1 MKKSALLLVGFATF
15 LLPLVGVSQ
24 KKVKVEQRQKKDSL
38 SLVKVWGLATFLPGS
53 GQVINK
59 QYYKIPVFYG
69 GVAAFGY
76 IGYKSNLLYHESYNR
91 YRIARVDLSK
101 DFSID
106 GNLNAIP
113 ERALYLNNLAD
124 IEQSYSRFKQFRNVS
139 YMAATAVYLLS
150 IADAV
155 VNYNDHQEHSP
166 QKATI
171 LSAVFPGLGQ
181 VYNKKYWKVP
191 ILYGGFA
198 ALGYAISFQSKE
210 YQRYKLAYNQFT
222 DRKPETVDEFEGKRS
237 ADELKSA
244 RDYYRRN
251 RDYAILGTVA
261 LYALNIIDAHV
272 DATLYDYE
280 IDDNL
285 SLRVVPTIINDNYL
299 FAQKGSPFAPGL
311 SMSLNF

>member
-1 MKKSALLLVGFATF
+1 LKKSALLLVGFAIL
-15 LLPLVGVSQ
+15 LLPFVGFSQ
-24 KKVKVEQRQKKDSL
+24 KKVKAEQQQKKDSL
-38 SLVKVWGLATFLPGS
+38 TIVKVWGLATFLPGS
-53 GQVINK
+53 GQIINK

-69 GVAAFGY
+69 GIAGFGY
-76 IGYKSNLLYHESYNR
+76 VGYKSNLLYHESYNK
-91 YRIARVDLSK
+91 YKIAQVNLAK

-106 GNLNAIP
+106 GSFNTIGK
-113 ERALYLNNLAD
+113 RALYRNNLEG
-124 IEQSYSRFKQFRNVS
+124 IENDYARFKQYRNVC

-198 ALGYAISFQSKE
+198 ALGYAMSFQGKE
-210 YQRYKLAYNQFT
+210 YKRYKRAYNLLT
-222 DRKPETVDEFEGKRS
+222 DRNEETVDEFNGKRS

-251 RDYAILGTVA
+251 RDYAILGTVL
-261 LYALNIIDAHV
+261 LYALNIIDANV

-285 SLRVVPTIINDNYL
+285 SLKVVPTIVNENYL

>member
-1 MKKSALLLVGFATF
+1 MLPFAG
-15 LLPLVGVSQ
+15 LSQ
-24 KKVKVEQRQKKDSL
+24 KKAKVEQQQKKDSL
-38 SLVKVWGLATFLPGS
+38 TIRKVWGLATILPGS

-69 GVAAFGY
+69 GIAGFGY
-76 IGYKSNLLYHESYNR
+76 IGYKSNRLYHESYEK
-91 YRIARVDLSK
+91 YRIAQIDLSK
-101 DFSID
+101 DFSKDGSID
-106 GNLNAIP
+106 NISK
-113 ERALYLNNLAD
+113 RTLYRNNLTG
-124 IEQSYSRFKQFRNVS
+124 IENDYTRFKQYRNVS
-139 YMAATAVYLLS
+139 YMTATAIYLLS

-198 ALGYAISFQSKE
+198 ALGYAISFQGKE
-210 YQRYKLAYNQFT
+210 YQRYKLAYNLFT
-222 DRKPETVDEFEGKRS
+222 DKNPDTIDEFNGKRS

-285 SLRVVPTIINDNYL
+285 SLRVTPKILNENYL
-299 FAQKGSPFAPGL
+299 FAQKGTPFTPGL
-311 SMSLNF
+311 TMYLNF

>member
-1 MKKSALLLVGFATF
+1 MKKSALLLVGFVVF
-15 LLPLVGVSQ
+15 LLPLVGLSQ
-24 KKVKVEQRQKKDSL
+24 KKIKVEQPQKKDSL
-38 SLVKVWGLATFLPGS
+38 SIVKVWGLATILPGS

-69 GVAAFGY
+69 GIAGLGY
-76 IGYKSNLLYHESYNR
+76 IGYKSNLLYHESYNK
-91 YRIARVDLSK
+91 YRIASVELSK

-106 GNLNAIP
+106 GSFNTISKK
-113 ERALYLNNLAD
+113 ALYRNNLVG
-124 IEQSYSRFKQFRNVS
+124 IENDYTRFKQYRNVC

-198 ALGYAISFQSKE
+198 ALGYAISFQGKE
-210 YQRYKLAYNQFT
+210 YQRYKLAYNLVT
-222 DRKPETVDEFEGKRS
+222 DKNPETIDEFEGKRS

-251 RDYAILGTVA
+251 RDYAILGTVL
-261 LYALNIIDAHV
+261 LYALNIIDANV

-280 IDDNL
+280 VDDNL
-285 SLRVVPTIINDNYL
+285 SLRVVPTILNENYL
-299 FAQKGSPFAPGL
+299 VAQKGSPFAPGL
-311 SMSLNF
+311 TMSLNF